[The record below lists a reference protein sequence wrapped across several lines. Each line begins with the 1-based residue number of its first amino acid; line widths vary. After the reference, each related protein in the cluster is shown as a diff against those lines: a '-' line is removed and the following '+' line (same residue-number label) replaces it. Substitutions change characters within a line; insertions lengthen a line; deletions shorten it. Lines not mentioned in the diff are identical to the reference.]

1 MYEGWRAM
9 VRTQI
14 YLKEAQLEALR
25 RLAAQTGRRQSALIR
40 DAVDRMIAQAP
51 PEEDRLLRLRRAFG
65 AWADH
70 DDIEEVMADNRRSLQ
85 EREERLWRRS

>member
-1 MYEGWRAM
+1 M

-14 YLKEAQLEALR
+14 YLEEEQVAALR

-40 DAVDRMIAQAP
+40 DAVNRLIEQAP
-51 PEEDRLLRLRRAFG
+51 PEEDRLTKLQRAFG
-65 AWADH
+65 AWADQ
-70 DDIEEVMADNRRSLQ
+70 DDIDDIMADNRRSLD

>member
-1 MYEGWRAM
+1 M

-14 YLKEAQLEALR
+14 YLEEAQVEALR

-40 DAVDRMIAQAP
+40 DAVDRLIAQEP
-51 PEEDRLLRLRRAFG
+51 PMEDRLTRLRRAFG
-65 AWADH
+65 AWADR
-70 DDIEEVMADNRRSLQ
+70 DDIEEVMADNRRSLD

>member
-1 MYEGWRAM
+1 M

-14 YLKEAQLEALR
+14 YLEAEQVEALR

-40 DAVDRMIAQAP
+40 EAVDQLISQAP
-51 PEEDRLLRLRRAFG
+51 PTEDRLTRLRRAFG
-65 AWADH
+65 AWADQ
-70 DDIEEVMADNRRSLQ
+70 DDIEEVMTDNRRSLD